1 MLLITKMA
9 VKTPAKAVKGSE
21 RLQRDKNAASATIS
35 SANKKTQELQSIQ
48 TALTTS
54 ADLNPLYDLIRL
66 AQELAA
72 EQEADLIKTLYA
84 SVKLLVRSLTSLI
97 KDDRIPLGH
106 EDEEGYVVG
115 GASST
120 SSSKELSEADRAV
133 RQWLRQRWNE
143 SVDLLCSLLGH
154 ESQELRALALRLIMT
169 LQVAASSFLSAQSS
183 SSKST
188 ATLQARWSES
198 PWRRLITS
206 LLSGAP
212 LLSSDEKLNVIGRRD
227 EVAHDVRV
235 VFAEEYLEKYDD
247 IRFAFCRDIT
257 AQLNKPPPSIALRSG
272 IRSNAMSMML
282 LLTAIPTQ
290 AVHLNAFIVSAL
302 AKAPPGLNKKAK
314 GKKKGPKF
322 AEDGGSDEEDDD
334 NDEDDDMADWFSD
347 SDSEGKSKEV
357 KQLKRSDEVAG
368 LGSAA
373 TSASERSQQQRRL
386 KKNPPLFEALH
397 SLRAQ
402 KSAFSKAWLAVLLVS
417 RDADG
422 NAYRGELSLAQ
433 THEALVRMHSQILPH
448 LVKPNL
454 LHDFLVD
461 CLDTGGATALLAL
474 NALFTLMTSHNLN
487 YPSFYVRL
495 YGLMVADPPFLHVR
509 YRSRFLRMLD
519 VFLSST
525 HLPAALIASFAKR
538 LSRAALRA
546 PPSATVTVAPF
557 VWNLLK
563 RHKRCMTMIHREFE
577 GDRFELG
584 PAGIADP
591 FDPLER
597 DPLKTR
603 AIDSSLW
610 ELASLGATQAAAS
623 NQGHA
628 TDGIGGQA
636 HYLASVSSLAKILAE
651 PFTKEKYG
659 LEDFLDLTY
668 STMLDNETVRTLN
681 PRRNEDGS
689 RFVRPNAKE
698 PALAYSLPL
707 DPKRPGKRA
716 AAFRL
721 TSEATVEQEAEQGS
735 AKRQKTTQAQLDVVD
750 AEDDEEREAHL
761 AIKEA
766 EEAQQQQERQ
776 EQVDACNRLWVF
788 A

>member
-1 MLLITKMA
+1 MAGKTQPMPATKTNGRAKRSKEA
-9 VKTPAKAVKGSE
+9 VEEGTATLTE
-21 RLQRDKNAASATIS
+21 ERRLQ
-35 SANKKTQELQSIQ
+35 EIQ
-48 TALTTS
+48 TALSTS

-66 AQELAA
+66 AHGLSTKQEPNLV
-72 EQEADLIKTLYA
+72 KTLYA
-84 SVKLLVRSLTSLI
+84 SARILARSLTSLI

-106 EDEEGYVVG
+106 VDEEGYVLG
-115 GASST
+115 GATST
-120 SSSKELSEADRAV
+120 SSTKELSEADRAV
-133 RQWLRQRWNE
+133 RSWLRQRWNE

-154 ESQELRALALRLIMT
+154 ESQDLRALAIRLLMT
-169 LQVAASSFLSAQSS
+169 LQVAASNFLSGQSS
-183 SSKST
+183 SSKDP
-188 ATLQARWSES
+188 ANLQARWSES

-212 LLSSDEKLNVIGRRD
+212 ILSPEKLLVVDRV
-227 EVAHDVRV
+227 EELAQDVRL

-247 IRFAFCRDIT
+247 VRFAFCRDVT
-257 AQLNKPPPSIALRSG
+257 AQLSKPPPSISQRSDV
-272 IRSNAMSMML
+272 RSKAMSMML

-290 AVHLNAFIVSAL
+290 AADLNEFFVPAL
-302 AKAPPGLNKKAK
+302 ARAPPGLNKKAK
-314 GKKKGPKF
+314 SKKKGPKF
-322 AEDGGSDEEDDD
+322 AEDGGSDDENGDGGGD
-334 NDEDDDMADWFSD
+334 DEDDLADWFSD
-347 SDSEGKSKEV
+347 SDNEGRSKEV
-357 KQLKRSDEVAG
+357 KQLKKRDDIAG

-373 TSASERSQQQRRL
+373 VSANEASQQQRRL
-386 KKNPPLFEALH
+386 KRNPPLLEAIH

-417 RDADG
+417 RDAEG
-422 NAYRGELSLAQ
+422 NALRGELSLAQ
-433 THEALVRMHSQILPH
+433 THEALVRIHSQILPH

-461 CLDTGGATALLAL
+461 CLDAGGATALLAL

-487 YPSFYVRL
+487 YPSFYMRL

-509 YRSRFLRMLD
+509 YRSRFLRLLD

-546 PPSATVTVAPF
+546 PPSAAVTIAPF

-577 GDRFELG
+577 GDRFEAG
-584 PAGIADP
+584 PAGIEDP

-623 NQGHA
+623 NQGLP
-628 TDGIGGQA
+628 TDGVGGQA
-636 HYLASVSSLAKILAE
+636 HYLASVHSLAKILAE

-668 STMLDNETVRTLN
+668 STMFENETVRTLN
-681 PRRNEDGS
+681 PRRNEDGT
-689 RFVRPNAKE
+689 RIVRPNAKE
-698 PALAYSLPL
+698 PALAYSLPT
-707 DPKRPGKRA
+707 DPKRGKRA

-721 TSEATVEQEAEQGS
+721 AVDQDEEQRGVT
-735 AKRQKTTQAQLDVVD
+735 KKQKTMQVNNDT
-750 AEDDEEREAHL
+750 EDDEDREARL
-761 AIKEA
+761 AMKEV
-766 EEAQQQQERQ
+766 EEQQEQ
-776 EQVDACNRLWVF
+776 QKKEQADACNRLWIF
-788 A
+788 S